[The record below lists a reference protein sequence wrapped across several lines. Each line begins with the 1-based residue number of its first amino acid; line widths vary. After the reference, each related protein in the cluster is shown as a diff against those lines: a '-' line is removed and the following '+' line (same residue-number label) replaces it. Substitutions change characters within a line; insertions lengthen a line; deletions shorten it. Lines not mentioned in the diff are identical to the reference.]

1 MVYGVEGRK
10 LKSVP
15 RYTDD
20 VLDAVKIFSM
30 FADREVKTTEFGFKL
45 LARSHNYSSA
55 DTDTMVQF
63 VRMNQLDD
71 NLMTAIHEFIDAG
84 GRIEFEITPNTS
96 SYSNYI
102 VWDCR
107 EDIETDF
114 EGKTICFHINE

>member
-1 MVYGVEGRK
+1 MLWILFTPISRKGGVSAPPTIQEKEGTMDFTAMTEK
-10 LKSVP
+10 ELSE
-15 RYTDD
+15 
-20 VLDAVKIFSM
+20 II
-30 FADREVKTTEFGFKL
+30 REASLEKEH
-45 LARSHNYSSA
+45 RE
-55 DTDTMVQF
+55 F

-84 GRIEFEITPNTS
+84 GCIEFEITPNTS